1 MARCSQSVLVFV
13 LAGTIGSSAVA
24 QDWERIESRGASTA
38 VLVFDNGLS
47 IGVRCERGRT
57 LSAMIA
63 GLPEVEP
70 PTDRP
75 LRRRI
80 QTSWGRDDYIASG
93 DWWVT
98 VQTSIALADAPARLA
113 RGLRKGGELNIVL
126 PEGGE
131 NGRNLRYV
139 MAVPESTAVL
149 DGVLE
154 ECGRPLV
161 DPHDALIP
169 SGANSLPAGI
179 NWRVRL
185 RPEYPIGAAYTGG
198 LARLTCLTQPDGRLA
213 ECVVESEFPAGAGFG
228 RAALESVRRGRVGI
242 VGDPEAPVPV
252 ARTSFVVHFSM
263 VDDVGPGGIRLRE
276 DLRDHIPAAQ

>member
-98 VQTSIALADAPARLA
+98 VQTSIALADAPARWA

-161 DPHDALIP
+161 DPHDAIRRQQ
-169 SGANSLPAGI
+169 PAG
-179 NWRVRL
+179 RHQ
-185 RPEYPIGAAYTGG
+185 
-198 LARLTCLTQPDGRLA
+198 LAREATPRISHRGRLY
-213 ECVVESEFPAGAGFG
+213 G
-228 RAALESVRRGRVGI
+228 RPR
-242 VGDPEAPVPV
+242 EA
-252 ARTSFVVHFSM
+252 
-263 VDDVGPGGIRLRE
+263 
-276 DLRDHIPAAQ
+276 DLPDSA

>member
-1 MARCSQSVLVFV
+1 MPWCSQSILVFL
-13 LAGTIGSSAVA
+13 LAGTIGTSAVA

-47 IGVRCERGRT
+47 IGVRCERGRS

-70 PTDRP
+70 PADRP

-80 QTSWGRDDYIASG
+80 HTSWGRDDYIASG
-93 DWWVT
+93 EWWVT
-98 VQTSIALADAPARLA
+98 VQTSVALADAPAPLA

-139 MAVPESTAVL
+139 MTVPESTAVL

-169 SGANSLPAGI
+169 TDGRSLPEGI
-179 NWRVRL
+179 YWRVAP
-185 RPEYPIGAAYTGG
+185 RPDYPVGAAFTSG
-198 LARLTCLTQPDGRLA
+198 LARLTCLTETGGRLV
-213 ECVVESEFPAGAGFG
+213 ECVVESEFPAGVGIG
-228 RAALESVRRGRVGI
+228 RAALEGVRRGRVGV
-242 VGDPEAPVPV
+242 VGEPEAPVPV
-252 ARTSFVVHFSM
+252 VRTSFIVRFSM
-263 VDDVGPGGIRLRE
+263 IDDVGPGGIRLRP
-276 DLRDHIPAAQ
+276 DLQDYIPAAQ